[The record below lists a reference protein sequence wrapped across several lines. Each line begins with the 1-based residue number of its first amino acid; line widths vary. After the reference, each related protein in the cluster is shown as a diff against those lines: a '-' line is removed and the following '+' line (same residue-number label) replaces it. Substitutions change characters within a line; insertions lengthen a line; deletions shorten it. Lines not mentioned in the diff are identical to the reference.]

1 MEDKIKDDEVS
12 TEENNDEN
20 IVKSEEISEKS
31 TDENNGDNEA
41 SIETLA
47 STEEPIKKYFII
59 PEEIGMK
66 PVSITREMQ
75 TSYINYA
82 MSVIVARALPDV
94 RDGLKPVHRR
104 ILYAMWDVGLKANT
118 KFRKS
123 AHVVGE
129 VMAKY
134 HPHGDMAIYD
144 TLVRL
149 AQDFS
154 MRYMLVNGQGNFGSV
169 DGDSAAA
176 MRYTEAKLQ
185 KIAEELLV
193 DIDKD
198 TVDFIPTYDNSHM
211 EPKVLP
217 AKLPNLLL
225 NGSMGIA
232 VGMATNIPPHNLNEV
247 CDGISYLIDN
257 PEAEVED
264 LMKFVKGPDFPTGGI
279 MYNIE
284 DIRKIYQ
291 TGRGGVV
298 VRGRAEIEEVKNA
311 FRIIIT
317 ELPYAVNKALMI
329 EKMAELARDKRIEG
343 IKALRDESDR
353 EGMRIVVELKKDAFP
368 EKVLNSLYKHT
379 DLQTTFHANM
389 LALIN
394 GIEPKVLN
402 LKMFLSE
409 FIKHRKEVVTRR
421 TQYDLNEARKREHI
435 LEGFKIALDN
445 IDAVIETIKKSKDV
459 ETARTNLMTKF
470 KLSEIQASAI
480 LEMQLRRLAALE
492 RKKIEDELAA
502 ILKLIGELES
512 ILADTK
518 KVEKIIKNE
527 LAELEKDYGDARK
540 TKIIKSKIG
549 EFSAEDL
556 IPNEPTVI
564 LKTTDGYIKRMAPDN
579 FKAQHRGGK
588 GVSGVTTKEEDTV
601 ENLFITN
608 THSDLMFFT
617 TSGKVFQ
624 IKAYEIPETQRT
636 SKGQALV
643 NFLQIG
649 GNEKVSTILAL
660 EKNLKDKY
668 IIMVTEQ
675 GTIKKVEISEFS
687 NVRKSGLIAIKLKD
701 QDKLKWTRLS
711 SGNDEIMLT
720 TNNGQSVRFSES
732 VIRSMGRGASGV
744 RGIRLKN
751 DDIVVGM
758 DVVKN
763 DGEKYNLLVVSKN
776 GYGKSTDIEEYRVQ
790 GRGGSGIK
798 AMNVTEKTG
807 KLMTSNLINI
817 KFLEK
822 ETENSKDLI
831 IMSDNGHVI
840 RIPLNSIPVLS
851 RSTQGVR
858 IMSFKEE
865 NDKIASVA
873 IV

>member
-1 MEDKIKDDEVS
+1 MA
-12 TEENNDEN
+12 EENENDDISKVEN
-20 IVKSEEISEKS
+20 TDGNIEKIEETIEEKIEVIQPVKKQ
-31 TDENNGDNEA
+31 
-41 SIETLA
+41 
-47 STEEPIKKYFII
+47 FII
-59 PEEIGMK
+59 PEEAGMRA
-66 PVSITREMQ
+66 VSITKEMQ

-82 MSVIVARALPDV
+82 MSVIVSRALPDV

-104 ILYAMWDVGLKANT
+104 ILYAMWDVGLRANT

-134 HPHGDMAIYD
+134 HPHGDAAIYD
-144 TLVRL
+144 TMVRL

-185 KIAEELLV
+185 KIAEELLC
-193 DIDKD
+193 DIDKN
-198 TVDFIPTYDNSHM
+198 TVDFIPTYDNSHT

-217 AKLPNLLL
+217 AKIPNLLL

-247 CDGISYLIDN
+247 CDGVSYLIDN
-257 PEAEVED
+257 PEAEISD
-264 LMKFVKGPDFPTGGI
+264 LMKFIKGPDFPTGGI
-279 MYNIE
+279 LYNVE
-284 DIRKIYQ
+284 DIKKIYES
-291 TGRGGVV
+291 GRGGVV
-298 VRGRAEIEEVKNA
+298 LRGVAEIEEVKNA

-317 ELPYAVNKALMI
+317 EIPYNVNKSTLV
-329 EKMAELARDKRIEG
+329 EKVAELARDKRIEG
-343 IKALRDESDR
+343 IKGIRDESDR
-353 EGMRIVVELKKDAFP
+353 DGMRVVIELKKDAFP

-379 DLQTTFHANM
+379 DLQVTYHANM
-389 LALIN
+389 LALVN

-409 FIKHRKEVVTRR
+409 FVKHRKEVVTRR
-421 TQYDLNEARKREHI
+421 TQFELEEAKKREHI
-435 LEGFKIALDN
+435 LEGLKIALDN

-459 ETARTNLMTKF
+459 DTARKNLMTKF
-470 KLSEIQASAI
+470 KLTEIQSNAI
-480 LEMQLRRLAALE
+480 LEMQLRKLAALE
-492 RKKIEDELAA
+492 RQKIEDELAEL
-502 ILKLIGELES
+502 LKTIANLES

-518 KVEKIIKNE
+518 KVERIIKDE
-527 LAELEKDYGDARK
+527 MAEIQKSYGDARK
-540 TKIIKSKIG
+540 TKVIKSKIG
-549 EFSAEDL
+549 EFRAEDL
-556 IPNEPTVI
+556 IANEPTVI
-564 LKTTDGYIKRMAPDN
+564 LKTTDGYIKRLSPDN

-588 GVSGVTTKEEDTV
+588 GVTSMTTKEEDTV
-601 ENLFITN
+601 ENLFTTN
-608 THSDLMFFT
+608 THADLMFFT

-624 IKAYEIPETQRT
+624 IKAYEIPETQRA

-649 GNEKVSTILAL
+649 GSEKVSTILAL
-660 EKNLKDKY
+660 EKPLKDKY
-668 IIMVTEQ
+668 LIMVTEF
-675 GTIKKVEISEFS
+675 GTIKKVGIEEFA

-701 QDKLKWTRLS
+701 QDKLKWTTLS
-711 SGNDEIMLT
+711 SGNDEIILT
-720 TNNGQSVRFSES
+720 TNNGQSVRFPETN
-732 VIRSMGRGASGV
+732 IRSMGRGASGV

-751 DDIVVGM
+751 DDVVVGM
-758 DVVKN
+758 DVIKKDN
-763 DGEKYNLLVVSKN
+763 EKYNLLVVSKN
-776 GYGKSTDIEEYRVQ
+776 GYGKCTNIDEYRVQ

-798 AMNVTEKTG
+798 AMNVTDKTG
-807 KLMTSNLINI
+807 KLISSNLINV
-817 KFLEK
+817 KFIEK

-840 RIPLNSIPVLS
+840 RISLNSIPVLS

-858 IMSFKEE
+858 IMSFKED